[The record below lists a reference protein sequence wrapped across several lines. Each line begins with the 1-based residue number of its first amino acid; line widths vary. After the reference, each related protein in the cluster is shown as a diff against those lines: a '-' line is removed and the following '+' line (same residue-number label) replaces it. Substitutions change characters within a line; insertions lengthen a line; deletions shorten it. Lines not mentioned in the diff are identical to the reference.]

1 MRSAALE
8 HFRGLGDFPAAGHRD
23 GAERARPRLSIL
35 PGGNRERGRRRE
47 DFLLDVRTFR
57 AREVLPLVLEL
68 HRGVDVGDFLG
79 LDDRVD
85 YFLNERLLLVLRNL
99 ARIFLERARPIL
111 GIRWHRRKLHVHPL
125 GDRARLG
132 DFGCHPGDPADL
144 ILGDDRAA
152 GKAPNAAVDDAHAEP
167 GGATRAR
174 GTAASEPAESA
185 AAATPAA
192 SAASAASA
200 SAKSATE
207 VFEVAVAAGG
217 VDAAVRVSREP
228 DVCVAAALR
237 LGFEKGDVR
246 EALELR
252 FEDLALRR
260 LSNQVTDD
268 VAGGDRHARHRDGFD
283 KVSAFHE

>member
-1 MRSAALE
+1 M
-8 HFRGLGDFPAAGHRD
+8 
-23 GAERARPRLSIL
+23 
-35 PGGNRERGRRRE
+35 
-47 DFLLDVRTFR
+47 
-57 AREVLPLVLEL
+57 LEL
-68 HRGVDVGDFLG
+68 HRGVDVGDFFG

-85 YFLNERLLLVLRNL
+85 NLLNERLLLVLRNL
-99 ARIFLERARPIL
+99 ARVFLERARPIL
-111 GIRWHRRKLHVHPL
+111 GIRRHRRQLHVHPL

-174 GTAASEPAESA
+174 GTAASEPAEST
-185 AAATPAA
+185 AAATPTA
-192 SAASAASA
+192 SAASAPAST
-200 SAKSATE
+200 KSTTE
-207 VFEVAVAAGG
+207 IFEVAVAAGR

-268 VAGGDRHARHRDGFD
+268 VAGGDRHAGHRDGFD
-283 KVSAFHE
+283 EVSAFHRVILVGSRLRAQGSGRSFRVLVDARLSPNALSPEP